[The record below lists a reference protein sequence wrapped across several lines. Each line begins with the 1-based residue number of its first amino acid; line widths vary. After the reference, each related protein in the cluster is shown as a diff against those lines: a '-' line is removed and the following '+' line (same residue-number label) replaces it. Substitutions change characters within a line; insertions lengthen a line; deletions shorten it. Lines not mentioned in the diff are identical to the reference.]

1 MARVIFHVDLNAFFA
16 SAEEIKNPSL
26 KGKPVA
32 VGSMSKRGVLSTAN
46 YKAREYGVHSAMP
59 VYMALEKCPE
69 LIIVQGDYNYYR
81 SLSRQFFAYLNR
93 FTHQIEPASID
104 ECYMDVT
111 EVIRK
116 YPRPMDLAFQIQDGV
131 YQELGLTVSI
141 GVAPTKFLAKMASDM
156 RKPQGITILRK
167 SDIPLKL
174 WPLPID
180 DLYGIGKKTAP
191 ILKEKGIKTIGD
203 FAAPENQETVLKI
216 TGKSG
221 YGLLQCVYGK
231 SSDQLS
237 FSTTQKSI
245 SISRTYAVDIYTMEE
260 LLTKIRSLVD
270 ELSKKMI
277 RDNQMGKQISLT
289 LRDTEFHNAVRSTTL
304 DHYTNSYPQI
314 LQAVENLADQ
324 YFEPI
329 GYRHIGIHVGSLKY
343 ADQIVEQ
350 ISLFETPIQNTDMIV
365 ERLNRSIDSKV
376 FMKGSDLLKKDKN
389 D

>member
-16 SAEEIKNPSL
+16 SAEEIKNPDL
-26 KGKPVA
+26 IGKPIA
-32 VGSMSKRGVLSTAN
+32 VGSLSKRGVLSTAN

-81 SLSRQFFAYLNR
+81 MLSRQFFAYLSR
-93 FTHQIEPASID
+93 YTHQIEPASID
-104 ECYMDVT
+104 ECFMDVT
-111 EVIRK
+111 DVIRK

-156 RKPQGITILRK
+156 QKPQGITILRK
-167 SDIPLKL
+167 SDIPAKL
-174 WPLPID
+174 WPLPIEE
-180 DLYGIGKKTAP
+180 LLGIGKKTAP
-191 ILKEKGIKTIGD
+191 VLREKGITTIGD
-203 FAAPENQETVLKI
+203 FASEENRDTVLRL
-216 TGKSG
+216 TGKTG
-221 YGLLQCVYGK
+221 YHLLKCVHGK

-245 SISRTYAVDIYTMEE
+245 SISRTYNVDIYTLDE
-260 LLTKIRSLVD
+260 LLVKIRSLTD
-270 ELSKKMI
+270 ELTKKMI
-277 RDNQMGKQISLT
+277 RENQKGKQVSIT
-289 LRDTEFHNAVRSTTL
+289 LRDTDFHNVVRSVTL
-304 DHYTNSYPQI
+304 SSYTNSYPQI
-314 LQAVENLADQ
+314 LQAAENLADQ

-329 GYRHIGIHVGSLKY
+329 GYRHVAIHVGSLKY
-343 ADQIVEQ
+343 ANEIVEE

-376 FMKGSDLLKKDKN
+376 FMKASDLLKKDKH

>member
-167 SDIPLKL
+167 SDIPVKL
-174 WPLPID
+174 WPLPIE

-260 LLTKIRSLVD
+260 LLTKIRNLVD

-376 FMKGSDLLKKDKN
+376 FMKASDLLKKDKN

>member
-203 FAAPENQETVLKI
+203 FAAPENQEIVLKI

-260 LLTKIRSLVD
+260 LLTKIRNLVD

-376 FMKGSDLLKKDKN
+376 FMKASDLLKKDKN

>member
-260 LLTKIRSLVD
+260 LLTKIRNLVD

-376 FMKGSDLLKKDKN
+376 FMKASDLLKKDKN

>member
-376 FMKGSDLLKKDKN
+376 FMKASDLLKKDKN

>member
-156 RKPQGITILRK
+156 RKQQGITILRK
-167 SDIPLKL
+167 SDIPVKL
-174 WPLPID
+174 WPLPIE

-260 LLTKIRSLVD
+260 LLTKIRNLVD

-376 FMKGSDLLKKDKN
+376 FMKASDLLKKDKN

>member
-16 SAEEIKNPSL
+16 SAEEIKNPDL

-32 VGSMSKRGVLSTAN
+32 VGSLSKRGVLSTAN

-69 LIIVQGDYNYYR
+69 LIIVQGDYHYYR

-93 FTHQIEPASID
+93 FTREIEPASID
-104 ECYMDVT
+104 ECFMDVT
-111 EVIRK
+111 DVIKK

-156 RKPQGITILRK
+156 QKPQGITILRK
-167 SDIPLKL
+167 SDIPTKL
-174 WPLPID
+174 WPLPIE
-180 DLYGIGKKTAP
+180 DLFGIGKKTAP
-191 ILKEKGIKTIGD
+191 VLREKGIATIGD
-203 FAAPENQETVLKI
+203 FAAEENRDLVLRI
-216 TGKSG
+216 TGKTG
-221 YGLLQCVYGK
+221 YHLLKCVHGK

-245 SISRTYAVDIYTMEE
+245 SISRTYNVDIYTLDE
-260 LLTKIRSLVD
+260 LLVKIRSLTD
-270 ELSKKMI
+270 ELTKKMI
-277 RDNQMGKQISLT
+277 RENQKGKQVSLT
-289 LRDTEFHNAVRSTTL
+289 LRDTDFHNVVRSVNL
-304 DHYTNSYPQI
+304 PSYTNSYAQI
-314 LQAVENLADQ
+314 LQAAENLADQ

-329 GYRHIGIHVGSLKY
+329 GYRHVGIHVGSLKY
-343 ADQIVEQ
+343 AGEIVEE
-350 ISLFETPIQNTDMIV
+350 INLFETPIQNTDMIV

-376 FMKGSDLLKKDKN
+376 FMKASDLLKKDQH